1 MPVGNR
7 SLLQAVAAAFGAI
20 YLVAGV
26 LGFFIHPLLGI
37 FQVNLLLNLVH
48 IVIGI
53 GGLAAASSLANSKT
67 FCQIAGAILL
77 LLGLIGVG
85 VANPFG
91 LIYLGGSD
99 IAFHLVTGGVLAYFG
114 FVAPV
119 STRSA

>member
-1 MPVGNR
+1 MGSR
-7 SLLQAVAAAFGAI
+7 SMVQAVAAFFGGI

-37 FQVNLLLNLVH
+37 FQVNLLHNLVH

-53 GGLAAASSLANSKT
+53 GGLAAATSLANSKT
-67 FCQIAGAILL
+67 FCQIAGVILL

-99 IAFHLVTGGVLAYFG
+99 IALHLVTGGVLAYFG

>member
-1 MPVGNR
+1 MGNR
-7 SLLQAVAAAFGAI
+7 SMVQAVAAVFGAI
-20 YLVAGV
+20 YVVAGV

-37 FQVNLLLNLVH
+37 FQVNFLHNLVH
-48 IVIGI
+48 IAIGI

-67 FCQIAGAILL
+67 FCQTAGVILL
-77 LLGLIGVG
+77 LLGLIGIG

-91 LIYLGGSD
+91 LLYIGGAD
-99 IAFHLVTGGVLAYFG
+99 VALHLVTGGVLAYFG

>member
-1 MPVGNR
+1 MGNR
-7 SLLQAVAAAFGAI
+7 SMVQAVAAVFGAI

-37 FQVNLLLNLVH
+37 FQVNFLHDLVH
-48 IVIGI
+48 IAIGI

-67 FCQIAGAILL
+67 FCQIAGVILL
-77 LLGLIGVG
+77 LLGLIGIG

-91 LIYLGGSD
+91 LLYIGGAD
-99 IAFHLVTGGVLAYFG
+99 VALHLVTGGVLAYFG

>member
-1 MPVGNR
+1 MGNR
-7 SLLQAVAAAFGAI
+7 SMVQAVAAVFGAI

-37 FQVNLLLNLVH
+37 FEVNVLHNLVH

-53 GGLAAASSLANSKT
+53 GGLAAASSLANSKR
-67 FCQIAGAILL
+67 FCQIAGVILL
-77 LLGLIGVG
+77 LLGLIGIG

-91 LIYLGGSD
+91 LIYIGGAD
-99 IAFHLVTGGVLAYFG
+99 IPLHLVTGGVLAYFG

>member
-1 MPVGNR
+1 MGNR
-7 SLLQAVAAAFGAI
+7 SMVQAVAAVFGAI

-37 FQVNLLLNLVH
+37 FQVNFLHNLVH
-48 IVIGI
+48 IAIGI
-53 GGLAAASSLANSKT
+53 GGLAAASSLANSKR
-67 FCQIAGAILL
+67 FCQIAGVILL
-77 LLGLIGVG
+77 LLGLIGIG

-91 LIYLGGSD
+91 LLYIGGAD
-99 IAFHLVTGGVLAYFG
+99 VALHLVTGGVLAYFG